1 MSKSA
6 HHNLK
11 SILTSQP
18 SIVPS
23 GSVDNRNSS
32 EQTFFEES
40 QLPLSILDDYKSAAS
55 ETKYE
60 ISENTRRVYTSSYSI
75 FNRYCQE
82 HGLSPLPADP
92 RSVISF
98 IGHQKE
104 SIQETSGAQLSRQ
117 TLTSRL
123 AAIRYHHIQ
132 AGFHSPTEHP
142 LVVRVMRGLSRNK
155 YRQVADYD
163 QQPIMYDELE
173 MLIDAID
180 LHPQP
185 LTRARDKAIIKLGFQ
200 GGFRRSELA
209 DIQVNHV
216 SFLRNKLK
224 VRLPYSKSNQQGQRE
239 WKDLPQAEPFAAF
252 DAVKE
257 WIAVSKIKQG
267 HLFRSISRDGS
278 QIRPYSVS
286 NATNR
291 KINLN
296 SMNNEVHPQSGLNRN
311 SGFLRGDDIYQ
322 MIKKYCARSGL
333 SPEFYGAHSLRSGC
347 VTQLHENDKDHL
359 YIMART
365 GHTDPRSLRHYLKPK
380 D

>member
-23 GSVDNRNSS
+23 GSVDNQNTS

-55 ETKYE
+55 ETEYE